1 MTRSY
6 EVRVEGE
13 LGEPLLRYLSWS
25 HCVIPEQT
33 FVRVDA
39 TPAELDHLLQA
50 CTDEGLTIE
59 GVHRVGPTPVPPHG
73 ERDPG

>member
-1 MTRSY
+1 MKRSY

-39 TPAELDHLLQA
+39 TPAELEHLLRA

-59 GVHRVGPTPVPPHG
+59 GVHRIGPTRFRPPG
-73 ERDPG
+73 GSDSG